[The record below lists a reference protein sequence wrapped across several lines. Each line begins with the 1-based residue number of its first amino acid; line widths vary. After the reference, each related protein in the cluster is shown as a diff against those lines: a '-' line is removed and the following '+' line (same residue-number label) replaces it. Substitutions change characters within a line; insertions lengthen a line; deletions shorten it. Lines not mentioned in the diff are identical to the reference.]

1 MEDYCISIRGVGK
14 RFNLRESGGHDT
26 LRDQIAGLAKRL
38 LGKSRAQRESGEF
51 WAVKDVSFDVKPGDV
66 VGIVGHNGAGKSTLL
81 KLLSQIS
88 EPSAGEI
95 RVRGRIASLLEVGTG
110 FHPEL
115 SGRENIFLNG
125 AILGMTKAEIR
136 SKFDEIVAFAEVEK
150 FLDTPVKRYSSGM
163 YVRLAFAVAA
173 NLEPEILVVDEVL
186 AVGDIQFQKRCLGK
200 MADVAKSG
208 RTILFVSHNLAAVQ
222 KLCTRGILLKSG
234 SLVYDGSTEECITR
248 YLASVKEA
256 QGELTGYAV
265 NQPLLDSQSPDAP
278 IRVTCLEM
286 FDLEGAPLH
295 HMDVNDGF
303 RIRIHYECTGDYA
316 KGAVSVLLQIRTHLG
331 QELVRLSTMPVSGYE
346 IDHLARVG
354 YVDLTIDSLP
364 LVGGRYLLGVHFY
377 RPHVEAMLILSD
389 VVTLEVAPTDVYG
402 SGIGMDQNQ
411 GVIVANHK
419 WHHHV
424 IVPKGGTP
432 PANL

>member
-14 RFNLRESGGHDT
+14 KFDLSESAGHDT
-26 LRDQIAGLAKRL
+26 LRDHISGFARRLFGKAK
-38 LGKSRAQRESGEF
+38 KEKPSGEF
-51 WAVKDVSFDVKPGDV
+51 WALKDVSFDVKPGDV

-88 EPSAGEI
+88 EPTEGEI

-125 AILGMTKAEIR
+125 AILGMTKAEIKA
-136 SKFDEIVAFAEVEK
+136 KFDEIVEFAEVEK

-222 KLCTRGILLKSG
+222 KLCTRGVLLKSG
-234 SLVYDGSTEECITR
+234 SLIYDGTTEECVAR
-248 YLASVKEA
+248 YLDAVRETH
-256 QGELTGYAV
+256 GELTGYSV
-265 NQPLLDSQSPDAP
+265 NQPLLDRQAPDAP
-278 IRVTCLEM
+278 IRVTRLEL
-286 FDLEGAPLH
+286 FNLTGANLV

-316 KGAVSVLLQIRTHLG
+316 RGAVSVLMQIRTHLG
-331 QELVRLSTMPVSGYE
+331 QELCRLSTMPVSGYE

-354 YVDLTIDSLP
+354 YLDLTIDSVP
-364 LVGGRYLLGVHFY
+364 LVGGRYHLGVHFY
-377 RPHVEAMLILSD
+377 RPHVEAMLILSE
-389 VVTLEVAPTDVYG
+389 VVTLEIAATDVYK

-411 GVIVANHK
+411 GLFVVNHK
-419 WHHHV
+419 WHHEV
-424 IVPKGGTP
+424 ITPKS
-432 PANL
+432 A

>member
-1 MEDYCISIRGVGK
+1 
-14 RFNLRESGGHDT
+14 
-26 LRDQIAGLAKRL
+26 
-38 LGKSRAQRESGEF
+38 
-51 WAVKDVSFDVKPGDV
+51 
-66 VGIVGHNGAGKSTLL
+66 
-81 KLLSQIS
+81 
-88 EPSAGEI
+88 
-95 RVRGRIASLLEVGTG
+95 
-110 FHPEL
+110 
-115 SGRENIFLNG
+115 
-125 AILGMTKAEIR
+125 
-136 SKFDEIVAFAEVEK
+136 
-150 FLDTPVKRYSSGM
+150 M

-222 KLCTRGILLKSG
+222 KLCTRGVLLKSG
-234 SLVYDGSTEECITR
+234 SLVYDGSTEECISR
-248 YLASVKEA
+248 YLTSVKEA

-278 IRVTCLEM
+278 IRVARLEM
-286 FDLEGAPLH
+286 FDLKGAPLH
-295 HMDVNDGF
+295 HMEVNDGF

-316 KGAVSVLLQIRTHLG
+316 KGTVSVLLQIRTHLG

-346 IDHLARVG
+346 IDHLARIG
-354 YVDLTIDSLP
+354 YVDLTIESMP

-402 SGIGMDQNQ
+402 SGVGMDQNQ

-419 WHHHV
+419 WHHQV
-424 IVPKGGTP
+424 IVPKGCTP
-432 PANL
+432 PSKS

>member
-14 RFNLRESGGHDT
+14 KFNLRENGAHDT
-26 LRDQIAGLAKRL
+26 LRDQISALGKRL
-38 LGKSRAQRESGEF
+38 LGKSVPQRESGEF

-136 SKFDEIVAFAEVEK
+136 SRFDEIVAFAEVEK

-222 KLCTRGILLKSG
+222 KLCTRGVLLKSG
-234 SLVYDGSTEECITR
+234 SLVYDGGTEECITR
-248 YLASVKEA
+248 YLTSVKET

-265 NQPLLDSQSPDAP
+265 NQPLLDRQSPDAP
-278 IRVTCLEM
+278 IRVTRLEM
-286 FDLEGAPLH
+286 FDLEEAPLH
-295 HMDVNDGF
+295 HMEVNDGF
-303 RIRIHYECTGDYA
+303 RIRIHYECTGNYA
-316 KGAVSVLLQIRTHLG
+316 KGTVSVQLQIRTHLG
-331 QELVRLSTMPVSGYE
+331 QELVRLSTMPISGYE
-346 IDHLARVG
+346 IDHLARDG

-364 LVGGRYLLGVHFY
+364 LVGGRYLLGVYFF
-377 RPHVEAMLILSD
+377 RPHVEAMLSLAD
-389 VVTLEVAPTDVYG
+389 VVTLEVSPTDVYG
-402 SGIGMDQNQ
+402 SGVGMDQNR
-411 GVIVANHK
+411 GLVVTKHK
-419 WHHHV
+419 WHHEV
-424 IVPKGGTP
+424 IVPKVGTP
-432 PANL
+432 QSDS